1 MPKHWISLLS
11 LILITV
17 VFIVLWES
25 SPDSLRGKRSDRPET
40 AEYPS
45 VYLVNPYTREYNKD
59 GLLNFEFKA
68 KHFRH
73 YQIDPGQEQSSDYAL
88 IDSPHIVLYDH
99 NQDNVSSNSNS
110 DDKGNNIPWI
120 ITADSAHSN
129 FDGSIITFSGNVLAW
144 QTINSLIRNELKT
157 EKLILEPNK
166 KFAQTD
172 KAVTIS
178 NPGNIV
184 NGVGMQAFLQSNI
197 IKLLSR
203 VKSVHELKP

>member
-25 SPDSLRGKRSDRPET
+25 PPEGLLGKTKANSEVPEF
-40 AEYPS
+40 PS
-45 VYLVNPYTREYNKD
+45 VYLVNSYTREYNQHGK
-59 GLLNFEFKA
+59 LSFEFRA
-68 KHFRH
+68 AHFRH
-73 YQIDPGQEQSSDYAL
+73 YQANPGQQQSSDYAL
-88 IDSPHIVLYDH
+88 IDKPAITLHSKDADSPWY
-99 NQDNVSSNSNS
+99 
-110 DDKGNNIPWI
+110 

-129 FDGSIITFSGNVLAW
+129 FDGSIITLSQNVHAW
-144 QTINSLIRNELKT
+144 QKIDNASRNELKT
-157 EKLILEPNK
+157 EQLILEPNK
-166 KFAQTD
+166 KYAETD

-184 NGVGMQAFLQSNI
+184 NGVGMQAFLKSNI

-203 VKSVHELKP
+203 VKSVHETKR

>member
-1 MPKHWISLLS
+1 MPKHWVSLLS

-25 SPDSLRGKRSDRPET
+25 PPDSLRGKRSDRLEP

-45 VYLVNPYTREYNKD
+45 VYLVNPYTREYDKD
-59 GLLNFEFKA
+59 GLLNFEFRA

-73 YQIDPGQEQSSDYAL
+73 YQIEPGHEQNSDYAL
-88 IDSPHIVLYDH
+88 IDKPHIVLYD
-99 NQDNVSSNSNS
+99 NYQYIETDN
-110 DDKGNNIPWI
+110 KGNTGNNSNIPWI

-129 FDGSIITFSGNVLAW
+129 FDGSIITLSGNVLAW
-144 QTINSLIRNELKT
+144 QTINNLTRNELKT

-203 VKSVHELKP
+203 VKSVHEPKP